1 MSYFLQTRSSFYSFL
16 FTIPLFFIYEVGI
29 LFLSKDDILVVRN
42 GADFLMRSI
51 LESFGIFGL
60 YGLGAIF
67 LIGFIITYIYFF
79 NDNSNKSIRADYLF
93 IMIFESVCWALI
105 LYFLLSKFMLV
116 LMNPIGKTI
125 AQQVTLAVGAGIYEE
140 FLFRVM
146 LISGLTGIIGFV
158 FLWSEKTRKSAAL
171 IIAAGIF
178 SAFHFMGDY
187 GDYFSM
193 ELFLLRFF
201 AGIVLGI
208 LYIYRGFGITA
219 YAHSIYDLIVLIQ
232 ITIHTPL

>member
-51 LESFGIFGL
+51 LELFGIFGL

-79 NDNSNKSIRADYLF
+79 NDKSNKSIRADYLF

-125 AQQVTLAVGAGIYEE
+125 TQQVTLAVGAGIYEE

-158 FLWSEKTRKSAAL
+158 FLWSEKVRKSAAL

-201 AGIVLGI
+201 AGIILGI
-208 LYIYRGFGITA
+208 LYIARGFGITA

>member
-29 LFLSKDDILVVRN
+29 LFLSKDDILIVRN

-51 LESFGIFGL
+51 LESFGILGL

-79 NDNSNKSIRADYLF
+79 NDKSNKSIRADYLF

-125 AQQVTLAVGAGIYEE
+125 TQQVTLAVGAGIYEE

-158 FLWSEKTRKSAAL
+158 FLWSEKVRKAAAL

-208 LYIYRGFGITA
+208 LYIARGFGITA

>member
-51 LESFGIFGL
+51 LESFGILGL

-79 NDNSNKSIRADYLF
+79 NDKSNKSIRADYLF

-125 AQQVTLAVGAGIYEE
+125 TQQVTLAVGAGIYEE

-158 FLWSEKTRKSAAL
+158 FLWSEKTRKAAAL

-201 AGIVLGI
+201 AGIVLGV
-208 LYIYRGFGITA
+208 LYIARGFGITA